1 MKAQLDNVENEC
13 GTLEESKLPP
23 STTITDMATSKI
35 ESKIVPQVEE
45 DAKDD
50 LQEKENCNTME
61 TPQDGTENEKLAENN
76 VPNDCV
82 SKASESESKNEK
94 SLEDSVLPNGTSF
107 IEDTTSGENTA
118 EVITK
123 EVDEVPQGSAVKGT
137 IDAVQD
143 KDLDDESGGILRKV
157 IDGLPS
163 TTIESDGLPSNANEL
178 EEIDL
183 QKLNDPEL
191 TNECS
196 QVEEGNDNTD
206 DTTQLI
212 GNI

>member
-1 MKAQLDNVENEC
+1 MK
-13 GTLEESKLPP
+13 ESELPS
-23 STTITDMATSKI
+23 STTITDIVKPSI
-35 ESKIVPQVEE
+35 ESKIVPEVKE
-45 DAKDD
+45 DAKEA
-50 LQEKENCNTME
+50 LQEKENCNTAE
-61 TPQDGTENEKLAENN
+61 TPKDGSENDKVTKTND
-76 VPNDCV
+76 PNDCI

-94 SLEDSVLPNGTSF
+94 SLEDSALPNGTSI

-123 EVDEVPQGSAVKGT
+123 DVEEVPQGSASKGT
-137 IDAVQD
+137 IDTFQD
-143 KDLDDESGGILRKV
+143 KDLDDEGGGILRKV

-163 TTIESDGLPSNANEL
+163 TAIESDGLTSNANES
-178 EEIDL
+178 EEIGL
-183 QKLNDPEL
+183 QKLNDVEL

-196 QVEEGNDNTD
+196 QMEEGNDNTN